1 MSRVG
6 SKRESGNGIPKKD
19 SEPRVVEEIGEKE
32 STRMNC
38 LTIVIAYTRPQE
50 LSRENTQDVR
60 M

>member
-1 MSRVG
+1 MGHVFG
-6 SKRESGNGIPKKD
+6 HGVCPFEHLF
-19 SEPRVVEEIGEKE
+19 EEIGEKE